1 MSVAE
6 DIHLIGKW
14 NHGQGHLE
22 FLPDLHFEKIEK
34 GVKSSG
40 TYRLELDAEIGSL
53 VLKLLPEDGYLQRYT
68 FNLVLNNEG
77 TFLTLFWPQHQM
89 VAEYKREEEQV

>member
-14 NHGQGHLE
+14 KQDQGSIE
-22 FLPDLHFEKIEK
+22 FLPDFHFEKRDNDTKIQ
-34 GVKSSG
+34 G
-40 TYRLELDAEIGSL
+40 TYRVELDESIGSL

-68 FNLVLNNEG
+68 FNLVLNSEG
-77 TFLTLFWPQHQM
+77 TFLTLFWPLHVQ
-89 VAEYKREEEQV
+89 VGEYKREEI